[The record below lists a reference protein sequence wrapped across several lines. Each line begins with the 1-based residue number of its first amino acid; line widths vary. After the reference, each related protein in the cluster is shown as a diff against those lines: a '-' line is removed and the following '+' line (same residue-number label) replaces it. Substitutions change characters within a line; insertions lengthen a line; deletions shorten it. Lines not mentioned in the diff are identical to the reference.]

1 MRLETT
7 KHSQHQPQQGKV
19 SMAQNDKPHDTT
31 ETQIEIEA
39 AIKQLVEEGIL
50 YDTGRRR
57 WSERTGRYQ
66 IVYARTVRGE
76 TSH

>member
-1 MRLETT
+1 
-7 KHSQHQPQQGKV
+7 
-19 SMAQNDKPHDTT
+19 MARKDKPADPT
-31 ETQIEIEA
+31 EMQIEIEA
-39 AIKQLVEEGIL
+39 AIKDLVEEGIL

-66 IVYARTVRGE
+66 IVWAHTGRGE

>member
-1 MRLETT
+1 MTR
-7 KHSQHQPQQGKV
+7 K
-19 SMAQNDKPHDTT
+19 DKPIDPT

-39 AIKQLVEEGIL
+39 AMKDLVEAGIL

-66 IVYARTVRGE
+66 IVWAHTGRGE
-76 TSH
+76 RSH

>member
-1 MRLETT
+1 MTR
-7 KHSQHQPQQGKV
+7 K
-19 SMAQNDKPHDTT
+19 DKPVDPT
-31 ETQIEIEA
+31 EMQTEA
-39 AIKQLVEEGIL
+39 AIKDLVEAGIL

-66 IVYARTVRGE
+66 IVWAHTDHGD